1 MPDKQNPPQCIQ
13 QYMRPVPA
21 PSDLSHSASAMRHF
35 GLTLLL
41 VNEIG
46 HQTADPSCLAA
57 KDQDLRHGGWF
68 SRRGHG

>member
-1 MPDKQNPPQCIQ
+1 MPDKQNPPQ
-13 QYMRPVPA
+13 YMHANARPERSIA
-21 PSDLSHSASAMRHF
+21 SASAMRHF
-35 GLTLLL
+35 RLTLLL